1 MRISSHANEQMHRRR
16 IAKSDVDLALGY
28 GDEVHC
34 AGATFYVLRFRDIPR
49 AMCRNPEVRRAEGT
63 TVVVEGETISTVY
76 RNRDVKHLRQKP
88 RHGRPV
94 DAGWKR
100 AA

>member
-1 MRISSHANEQMHRRR
+1 MKISSHATEQMHRRR
-16 IAKSDVDLALGY
+16 IAKNDIDLALGY
-28 GDEVHC
+28 GEEVHC

-49 AMCRNPEVRRAEGT
+49 AMKWNSEVRRAEGT

-76 RNRDVKHLRQKP
+76 RNRDVRHLRQKP
-88 RHGRPV
+88 RHGRGLE
-94 DAGWKR
+94 AGWKR